1 MTSVYQHRF
10 RGVSVS
16 QVGPK
21 EGPLV
26 VLSGDPSSKPQGP
39 FRLETVLKLLSS
51 ALEPVL
57 RSHPPALSATMKL
70 GSIRLLLAWAFIFWT
85 SGSFKLVESP
95 LAMTNSTNETANRI
109 VEEVV
114 AQRLHADME
123 EISSIDNPASEN
135 QSGSNESTAMQGPGE
150 LARNLEFLLIKV
162 AQLEAV
168 AEMQQAKLDEQTKKI
183 VSQED
188 RIQSLEK
195 KVNGEGQ
202 KSAGAFVET
211 EHKDAQ
217 TRLNEATDVLKNV
230 MLKHNRQR
238 QKGMLHERH
247 RSGLK
252 GSGSEKEAEESARWN
267 PLDLVPKQIRSPFD
281 KLVDGFQAAADK
293 AHWLATNTVDTLE
306 LAVNILSRGFTDF
319 GANCHGSN
327 APSIRSFDQHGLR
340 INFGN
345 LRCEL
350 SLMGQRT
357 ELFNFNF
364 GERAIPLP
372 SHPMQLLAAGNIVGL
387 LPGQLQQIVGGDIM
401 GLMPHPMKL
410 LGALDCAGQADV
422 VQCLGFKIISDIAP
436 LNFLT
441 RLGDIFKEF
450 IESFAKLASKLVA
463 QAMKGGQSLL
473 QTAATTE
480 FPSVGKEAVVHHR
493 GPNLVI
499 TKHSQK
505 MPGKHAELLQ
515 KMANLEE
522 PKPPAA
528 VKWSFEDYGPET
540 QALVTQLLVS
550 FPFGA
555 RISTC
560 AGHILKVQLLNG
572 AVS

>member
-1 MTSVYQHRF
+1 
-10 RGVSVS
+10 
-16 QVGPK
+16 
-21 EGPLV
+21 
-26 VLSGDPSSKPQGP
+26 
-39 FRLETVLKLLSS
+39 
-51 ALEPVL
+51 
-57 RSHPPALSATMKL
+57 MKL
-70 GSIRLLLAWAFIFWT
+70 GSIRLVLAWAFIFWT

-195 KVNGEGQ
+195 KVNGEAQ

-422 VQCLGFKIISDIAP
+422 VQCLGLKIISDIAP

-505 MPGKHAELLQ
+505 MPGKHAEFLQ
-515 KMANLEE
+515 KMADLEE

-550 FPFGA
+550 FPFRG
-555 RISTC
+555 RISTRAQHPTC